1 MGARV
6 MSTIQALT
14 EAVIDRLF
22 VPLEP
27 IPAHIRLTP
36 RLCDALLGT
45 RLTGQR
51 PLGHTG
57 HYIANQRLTLT
68 APGGQQAL
76 AVVGPLCREVVL
88 ALPEQTLAAL
98 KMRAGEAPVTLTG
111 PRGQLTLT
119 VTITLLSPAVLLP
132 PEAARRCGVSDGQQ
146 ALLQIPA
153 EMPIPSPR
161 VAVIV
166 REQARPVAFL
176 PGPEWEKWGL
186 RPGDLGRIVPCAG
199 RC

>member
-1 MGARV
+1 
-6 MSTIQALT
+6 MSTIQTLT
-14 EAVIDRLF
+14 DAVIDRLF
-22 VPLEP
+22 VPLEQ
-27 IPAHIRLTP
+27 IPVHIRLTP
-36 RLCDALLGT
+36 ALCETLLGT

-57 HYIANQRLTLT
+57 YYVSNQRLTLT
-68 APGGQQAL
+68 IPGGQLPL
-76 AVVGPLCREVVL
+76 AVVGPLCREAAL
-88 ALPEQTLAAL
+88 ALPEDVLTAL
-98 KMRAGEAPVTLTG
+98 KPEAGEAPVTLTG

-119 VTITLLSPAVLLP
+119 ATVRPLFPAVLLP
-132 PEAARRCGVSDGQQ
+132 PEAARRFGVPDGQQ

-153 EMPIPSPR
+153 SPPTTLPR

-176 PGPEWEKWGL
+176 PSGEWEKLGL
-186 RPGDLGRIVPCAG
+186 HPGDLGRVVPCAG